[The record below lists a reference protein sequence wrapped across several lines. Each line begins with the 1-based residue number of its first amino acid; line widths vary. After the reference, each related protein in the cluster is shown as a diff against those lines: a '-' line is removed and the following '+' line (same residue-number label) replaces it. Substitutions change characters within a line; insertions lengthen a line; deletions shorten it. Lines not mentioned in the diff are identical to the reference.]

1 MPARELNGVRKLGT
15 LSRTTHEAAGPTGS
29 HGSAVAAG
37 AGYHQSLHA
46 AWLHLDQHHHR
57 RHLHHRCCCLLHLR
71 RCLTTS
77 SVATEAPTP
86 STTPTSSAT
95 PSASTTSST
104 TSSTTPPA
112 APSTTLAP
120 LDPTVAAFALCAPC
134 LRALP
139 SHNCCLLLLPLLLAT
154 AAAATGCCYCCP
166 TCPRCSALPYPAW
179 PLPALHCCWP
189 LPLLLLAAAT
199 TALLARTAQRCPTLP
214 GRRQRCRASA
224 TTAGHCH
231 CCYWPL
237 PLLPCLHALLSTAL
251 PCLAAAIDALLSAT
265 ANAAT
270 GCCHCCC
277 RALPLL
283 LLTAATAALPART
296 GQRCPALPGRR
307 QCCPAHC
314 PALQLREWAPSLLLL
329 AATDCHGHYH
339 CPTSAAAKC
348 AGVSLAA
355 AASRH
360 HEWAVRW
367 GATTGGTCEYTPAGS
382 AASRREGSG
391 GGQQQQQ
398 QCPLETLSLQQQ
410 RPLGTLSPQQLHE
423 WAVRWGSPGGGGF
436 RGASRCFFR
445 NCTTVTLLTAP
456 VPITLADPSKGPVVA
471 RGATVLPCPAAP
483 SGLLTSLHLPSF
495 AKNFVATSVLQDQSV
510 TVTQPRGE
518 LVAISTD
525 SRTGEHLAT
534 FTRRH
539 GSDLYTLTTE
549 SSRVAESGQVATSVE
564 VAGSCL
570 CRLLTHQTL
579 LWHHCLGHPSLPRLH
594 GMHSCLLVSG
604 LPRSLPPL
612 PRLLAPPCLPCVEG
626 RQRTAPH
633 SSFPPTTAPLQ
644 TLHMDVWGPAR
655 SKEEVHG
662 VLIRWIHV
670 VRRQIRAQFQQ
681 DLPVLR
687 LHFDRGGEFSSSLLE
702 DFSGAEGICQTF
714 TLPASPQNNGIAER
728 RIGLVMEVARTSIVH
743 AVAPHFLWSFA
754 VRYAVEQ
761 LNLWPRVSHPET
773 SPTLRWTGEVGDASP
788 FGSVCFYRLHPH
800 RSSPVPLLPLALVS
814 DPPPVAPLPPH
825 GPAPS
830 GAGAGGPG
838 LSRQEALSPERLREW
853 AVQWGSLGG
862 GASRVRTSRAGGAGT
877 TGATGG
883 TQGIAAVGAAVGSP
897 GSRRQEPLS
906 PEWLYEW
913 AVRWGSP
920 SGGAGRAG
928 AAGFGGAGPGGASA
942 GVPGVGCVGGTGI
955 GGTGA
960 AGGSRGAGPRGA
972 SAGVTGVGRAGGTG
986 TRGTGDVGGT
996 GGAGGAATGGGAGG
1010 SAGATTQR
1018 QQFALRH
1025 LLTLLPAATE
1035 FPVAGSAHPLLF
1047 PPTLQSHPQLLPG
1060 SPLPAPSPHTALKE
1074 SFTQRRE
1081 PASRPV
1087 TPVRSHRVVR
1097 PCPPHVP
1104 GTHIMALRPS
1114 SVPQR
1119 VVLPSPPLSS
1129 LPHVPDPKSDLVR
1142 TASPTVTRLLATVVT
1157 GPSFESATA
1166 SALVAE
1172 LVDFAALCRL
1182 DHAFELEC
1190 LAAASPHL
1198 ASKLLCPEAEPDSL
1212 DIPTPRSYADAI
1224 TVPPPGA
1231 NIVDGMWIFRV
1242 KRPPDSLPAFKARYG
1257 SLHKAIWLRRP
1268 RGFTGSFPEGT
1279 QWSLRQPAY
1288 GLRQAPHLVK
1298 AELHERHT
1306 CTDLGPSALRL
1317 LVLLATVHS
1326 SVYRPLALS
1335 STFERVPSWLA
1346 TWLPVDTKS
1355 CEAEI
1360 YARAMASLE
1369 LRGLTYLLADL
1380 GEQPCSPPFPYV
1392 DNNDMIV
1399 LCQDQRLE
1407 HRMKHIALRYY
1418 LKRELQ
1424 QRSQLRLAYV
1434 ATQANT
1440 ADVFTKA
1447 LEYSDH
1453 QHFCTA
1459 LGLVPTLPHLL
1470 VS

>member
-1 MPARELNGVRKLGT
+1 MAELE
-15 LSRTTHEAAGPTGS
+15 SR
-29 HGSAVAAG
+29 
-37 AGYHQSLHA
+37 
-46 AWLHLDQHHHR
+46 
-57 RHLHHRCCCLLHLR
+57 
-71 RCLTTS
+71 
-77 SVATEAPTP
+77 
-86 STTPTSSAT
+86 
-95 PSASTTSST
+95 
-104 TSSTTPPA
+104 
-112 APSTTLAP
+112 
-120 LDPTVAAFALCAPC
+120 FALCAPC

-436 RGASRCFFR
+436 RGTQTGGVEAPGGIEATS
-445 NCTTVTLLTAP
+445 LAP

-644 TLHMDVWGPAR
+644 TLHMD

-788 FGSVCFYRLHPH
+788 FGVWGA
-800 RSSPVPLLPLALVS
+800 LLLVR
-814 DPPPVAPLPPH
+814 DPPTGRLSPSLFAASSLASLLTPRAGKFITWVLVVFSLPKTSPLTSLLR
-825 GPAPS
+825 PAPGGGATGGADTM

-862 GASRVRTSRAGGAGT
+862 GASHVRTSRAGGAGT

-1182 DHAFELEC
+1182 DHAVGHSLSAPPSNESVEPSGPHPELIGC
-1190 LAAASPHL
+1190 LMYLMTCTRPDL
-1198 ASKLLCPEAEPDSL
+1198 AYPPSLL
-1212 DIPTPRSYADAI
+1212 
-1224 TVPPPGA
+1224 
-1231 NIVDGMWIFRV
+1231 
-1242 KRPPDSLPAFKARYG
+1242 ARYVAPG
-1257 SLHKAIWLRRP
+1257 RHQKTTHWSTQ
-1268 RGFTGSFPEGT
+1268 GYSFN
-1279 QWSLRQPAY
+1279 
-1288 GLRQAPHLVK
+1288 
-1298 AELHERHT
+1298 
-1306 CTDLGPSALRL
+1306 LGA
-1317 LVLLATVHS
+1317 S
-1326 SVYRPLALS
+1326 SVSWRSTRLS
-1335 STFERVPSWLA
+1335 SVLSS
-1346 TWLPVDTKS
+1346 S

-1424 QRSQLRLAYV
+1424 QRGQLRLAYV